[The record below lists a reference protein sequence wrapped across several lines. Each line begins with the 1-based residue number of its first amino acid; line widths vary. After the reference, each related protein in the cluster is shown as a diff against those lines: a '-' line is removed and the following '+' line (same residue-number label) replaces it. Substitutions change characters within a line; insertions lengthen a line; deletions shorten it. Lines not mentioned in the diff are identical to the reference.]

1 MTFKEGAGKGAEGG
15 LGLDEEAVEDLADWI
30 AENVPP
36 GAARGALRVGAGA
49 DGSYV

>member
-1 MTFKEGAGKGAEGG
+1 MKARLARTNA
-15 LGLDEEAVEDLADWI
+15 LGLDEQAMEHLADWI

-36 GAARGALRVGAGA
+36 SAARGALRIGAGA